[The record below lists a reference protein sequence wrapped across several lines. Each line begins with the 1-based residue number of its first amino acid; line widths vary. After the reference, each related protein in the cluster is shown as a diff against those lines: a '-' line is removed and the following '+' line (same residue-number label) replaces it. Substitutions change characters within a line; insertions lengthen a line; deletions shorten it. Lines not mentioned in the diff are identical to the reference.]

1 MFGSLSTE
9 FRKMGNG
16 EDSSD
21 PDIGEKQLVQEVK
34 PAIDAGP
41 GGLSFE
47 EGSPD
52 RPSRL
57 PVILGLTGILPR
69 CCWRA
74 WSSSR
79 CHIMHTSYRRT
90 YHRHRHLLDPVIY
103 SERSRLHRGLTHALG
118 PRICSFFL
126 RIVHLA
132 RVRDHVSPQWWR
144 KGLFGGR
151 LSETEVPCYGGVCY
165 ECDLPWIHREW
176 VYRKCRLD
184 IYVCG
189 ADLVW

>member
-9 FRKMGNG
+9 FCKTENG

-21 PDIGEKQLVQEVK
+21 PDISEKQLVQEAK
-34 PAIDAGP
+34 PAIDTGP

-47 EGSPD
+47 EGTSD
-52 RPSRL
+52 HSSRL
-57 PVILGLTGILPR
+57 PIVLGLIGILPR
-69 CCWRA
+69 RCWRA

-90 YHRHRHLLDPVIY
+90 NHRLWYLLDPVIY

-132 RVRDHVSPQWWR
+132 RVRDHVSSEWWR

-151 LSETEVPCYGGVCY
+151 LSETEVPCYGGVCC
-165 ECDLPWIHREW
+165 ECALP
-176 VYRKCRLD
+176 
-184 IYVCG
+184 
-189 ADLVW
+189 